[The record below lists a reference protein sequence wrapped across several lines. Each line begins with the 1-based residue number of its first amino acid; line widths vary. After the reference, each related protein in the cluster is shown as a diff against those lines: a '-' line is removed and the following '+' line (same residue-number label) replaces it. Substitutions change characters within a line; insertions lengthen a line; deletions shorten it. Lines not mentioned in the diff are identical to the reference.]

1 MKRKAWVAALLS
13 ICLLLAGCGAPTEP
27 VAPLETPSVET
38 AAPMMSAKNFVLPIY
53 AEQSMH
59 PISGAGTTN
68 LTLAPLLYEGL
79 FAVDGAGV
87 AQGLLC
93 AEYTVD
99 ETFQNWRFTLK
110 EGVRFSDGTALTA
123 AEVVSSLQLSQ
134 TAGSAYST
142 RLAGAMVF
150 ADREQVC
157 IRLAAPRSG
166 LPALLDIPIV
176 SGGGQRPAGT
186 GPYALVEQ
194 ENGLRLALRPDW
206 HGTATLPLEQIG
218 LRPLQE
224 YGDLM
229 AAFDAGNIS
238 LIDTDLTAA
247 NTLGFSGGYEAKDYV
262 TSQMVYL
269 GMNLR
274 SGALRE
280 QALRTAVAMAVDRET
295 ICQVELA
302 RHAVAAAWPVM
313 PGSAVEPQLP
323 QPEWTAEELAA
334 FLAEAGYETDE
345 AGLLLR
351 ANRPVELTL
360 VGNNE
365 NPYQMAI
372 GLAVAAQLERL
383 GMTVTAEMLSFDDY
397 RLALE
402 KGQFDLYIGQV
413 KLPPDGDLSA
423 LVSGALNYGAYQSVA
438 AGERLAAYLAAP
450 EAEREV
456 ALALLCEQLGEDVPF
471 VTIGF
476 KCRSV
481 LFLWGEIGGLA
492 PVAGNVFYS
501 LEQWRFSG

>member
-1 MKRKAWVAALLS
+1 MKKKVWIAALLLV
-13 ICLLLAGCGAPTEP
+13 CLFLTGCETTDPAET
-27 VAPLETPSVET
+27 VATTPIET
-38 AAPMMSAKNFVLPIY
+38 ATPMMSARNFVLPVY

-59 PISGAGTTN
+59 PISGAGATN

-79 FAVDGAGV
+79 FFVDGAGT
-87 AQGLLC
+87 ARPLLC
-93 AEYTVD
+93 TGYTVD
-99 ETFQNWRFTLK
+99 ETFTNWRFTLK
-110 EGVRFSDGTALTA
+110 EEVHFSDGTVLTA
-123 AEVVSSLQLSQ
+123 AAVVSSLQLAQ
-134 TAGSAYST
+134 TAGSPYST
-142 RLAGAMVF
+142 RLAGATVF
-150 ADREQVC
+150 VDKGEVC
-157 IRLAAPRSG
+157 IQLAEPRSG

-176 SGGGQRPAGT
+176 SGGGKRPAGT

-194 ENGLRLALRPDW
+194 GGELSLALRPDW
-206 HGTATLPLEQIG
+206 HGTAVLPLEQIT

-247 NTLGFSGGYEAKDYV
+247 NALGFSGGYEAKDYV
-262 TSQMVYL
+262 TSQMVFL

-274 SGALRE
+274 NGALRE
-280 QALRTAVAMAVDRET
+280 LPLRTAVAMGVDREV

-302 RHAVAAAWPVM
+302 RHAVATAWPVM
-313 PGSAVEPQLP
+313 PGHALEPNLA
-323 QPEWTAEELAA
+323 QPEWTATEAIA
-334 FLAEAGYETDE
+334 FLTEAGYETDE
-345 AGLLLR
+345 TGALLR
-351 ANRPVELTL
+351 ANRPVTLTL

-383 GMTVTAEMLSFDDY
+383 GLTVESQMLPFSEY
-397 RLALE
+397 VQALE
-402 KGQFDLYIGQV
+402 AGRFDLYIGQV

-423 LVSGALNYGAYQSVA
+423 LVTGGLNYGSYQSGA
-438 AGERLAAYLAAP
+438 ANERLAAYLSAP
-450 EAEREV
+450 EAERET
-456 ALALLCEQLGEDVPF
+456 ALALLCQQMEEDVPF

-476 KCRSV
+476 KSRSV

-492 PVAGNVFYS
+492 PVAGNVFYH